1 MARCRTPADG
11 EDDRMIHERASLRQ
25 RHIMQDMTTRIVPIE
40 PQWFMQKAEVQSRTW
55 RELNQGHIPQ
65 DIVDAI
71 TPAFALKLTRG
82 HAADPNQV
90 VLIALADDR
99 VVGFIELL
107 RTPRPPDQSA
117 RGRGTGVIVRVG
129 IRASPRSRPR
139 SGRSRTAGSRQRP
152 ARLVGRRF
160 QHQRSGILP
169 THRIPRDR
177 TDPDRGY
184 GAGTRNDQLL
194 AGRWSSCRSSC
205 CARR

>member
-11 EDDRMIHERASLRQ
+11 EDDRLIHERASLPTAYNA
-25 RHIMQDMTTRIVPIE
+25 RHDNPHCSHRAAVV
-40 PQWFMQKAEVQSRTW
+40 MQKAEVQSRTW

-107 RTPRPPDQSA
+107 RTPRSPDQSA